1 MFIWA
6 EGCPPNDASSSHGCL
21 PCDTKG
27 YANRPI
33 HRAQRSIV
41 RVLER
46 LIRSPTAEQ
55 GPRPS
60 DLSNG
65 ITETLVDAPRSGF
78 PGIFTPEQILE
89 IIAIACE
96 RPDPTHRIRFVYTP
110 KRASWL
116 NQIELWFSILVR
128 RPLKRASFTG
138 VEQLNKH
145 VLAFIDYFNKTMAKP
160 FKGLH
165 RTPLVV

>member
-21 PCDTKG
+21 PCDIKG

-33 HRAQRSIV
+33 HRAQRSTARDLRAIDSDQHPA
-41 RVLER
+41 LYSDPSR
-46 LIRSPTAEQ
+46 LSLRS
-55 GPRPS
+55 
-60 DLSNG
+60 
-65 ITETLVDAPRSGF
+65 DAS
-78 PGIFTPEQILE
+78 
-89 IIAIACE
+89 
-96 RPDPTHRIRFVYTP
+96 HSFVYTP

-128 RPLKRASFTG
+128 RLLKRASFTG
-138 VEQLNKH
+138 VEQLNER
-145 VLAFIDYFNKTMAKP
+145 VLAFIDFLNKTMAKP

-165 RTPLVV
+165 RTPPCGLMLIIHTTSVAQH